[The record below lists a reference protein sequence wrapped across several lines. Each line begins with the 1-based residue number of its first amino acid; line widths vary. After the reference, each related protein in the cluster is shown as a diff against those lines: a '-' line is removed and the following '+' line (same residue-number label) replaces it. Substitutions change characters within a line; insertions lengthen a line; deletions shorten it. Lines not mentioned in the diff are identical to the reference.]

1 MAPFRL
7 PILLA
12 TLVVFPAPAVAAGD
26 ICQSL
31 LDANLKIYSM
41 PVHVY
46 TTETAV
52 FTGGKA
58 RTNELIYLNGKTY
71 LQIAGKWRVSPQTP
85 KQMQEIRKE
94 AEAGAKVTCKF
105 VREEP
110 VNGEAAVLYNAHQ
123 ETEDAKIDSQ
133 VWVSKARGVPLKT
146 ESDSDVGGAGGKVHR
161 TLRYEYSNVQAPM

>member
-1 MAPFRL
+1 MAPWRL

-12 TLVVFPAPAVAAGD
+12 TLSILPTQALAAGD
-26 ICQSL
+26 VCQSL
-31 LDANLKIYSM
+31 LDANLKIYSA
-41 PVHVY
+41 PVHIY
-46 TTETAV
+46 TTETAI

-71 LQIAGKWRVSPQTP
+71 LQIAGKWRISPQTP
-85 KQMQEIRKE
+85 KQMQEIRKK
-94 AEAGAKVTCKF
+94 AEAGAKVTCKV

-110 VNGEAAVLYNAHQ
+110 VNGEAALLYNAHQ
-123 ETEDAKIDSQ
+123 ETEDVKIDSQ

-146 ESDSDVGGAGGKVHR
+146 ESDSDMGGANGKVHR